1 MVTAFSALVNGGTLM
16 KPYIVREIQYADGR
30 REDGT
35 RGNSQC
41 YNTTRVKINFRDAGS
56 GGRSWVWRTSQ
67 RCPGIMSAAKLA
79 PPNSEYSG
87 YTEETNHSFVGFAPS
102 DDPKFVMLV
111 KFEKPDRTYAEVTA
125 APVFADIAK
134 FALQY
139 YQVPPER

>member
-1 MVTAFSALVNGGTLM
+1 M
-16 KPYIVREIQYADGR
+16 KPYIVHEIQYADGR

-35 RGNSQC
+35 REIHSVITPRASKLISGMLVQVVDHG
-41 YNTTRVKINFRDAGS
+41 Y
-56 GGRSWVWRTSQ
+56 GGRAKV
-67 RCPGIMSAAKLA
+67 PGYYVGGKTGTAQI
-79 PPNSEYSG
+79 PGPGG
-87 YTEETNHSFVGFAPS
+87 YTEESNHSFVGFAPS